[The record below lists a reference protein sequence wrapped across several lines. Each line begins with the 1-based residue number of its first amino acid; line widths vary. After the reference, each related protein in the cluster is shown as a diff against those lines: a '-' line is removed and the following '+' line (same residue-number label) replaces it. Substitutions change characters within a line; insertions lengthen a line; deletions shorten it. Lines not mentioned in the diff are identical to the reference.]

1 MDPHNPG
8 RVIGRTEVER
18 REVYMKKLEN
28 QLLKSHPILVEM
40 VSNCL
45 HNDPQTRPTAEQLL
59 GRLQPIKKE
68 LTLFYGGTLPN
79 VTHVLHVKESKEK
92 DKRIRDL
99 EVCMHIAL

>member
-40 VSNCL
+40 VTNCL

-68 LTLFYGGTLPN
+68 MTLFYGGTLVN
-79 VTHVLHVKESKEK
+79 VTHVLHVKELKEK
-92 DKRIRDL
+92 DKRIKDL